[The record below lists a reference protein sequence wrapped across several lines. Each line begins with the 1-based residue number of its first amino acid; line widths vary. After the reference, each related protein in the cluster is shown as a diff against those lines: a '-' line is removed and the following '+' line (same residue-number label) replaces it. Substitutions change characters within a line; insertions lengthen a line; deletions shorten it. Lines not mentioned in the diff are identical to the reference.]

1 VSGQPDFDPA
11 RDDRYGHALRQGP
24 PHSKEAEASVVGVL
38 LGHRDRMGEV
48 VGTMLEGRHFYMAP
62 YRLLFDAMVE
72 LYFADETW
80 DPITLAEANM
90 RRLRAFWNVDES
102 EVVSR
107 VRGLQ
112 TPDGRH
118 LHEHARI
125 VKSHSDL
132 RELLDLSTDL
142 TLMVQD
148 EEKGPDEIAAIVSQ
162 RAMEVATNQM
172 LNHETISYGDLGRA
186 FYRRMKT
193 LMAAREAG
201 VEIGAYFG
209 VAAMDD
215 YMRGLKPTELVIS
228 AGEPGMGKSATWW
241 AAAKRYAERQ
251 MQKPADQR
259 IGVYVLSAEMG
270 QDPSED
276 RLATN
281 LTEIDGGK
289 LREGTLSMAELEEIR
304 SEWSAVKDLP
314 LFFNFSSTLRASQM
328 RALIVEQ
335 IRRNKIGVVII
346 DHYRHFEL
354 DERPRSSVEEDE
366 EKAKFLKNALA
377 KDLNIAVIC
386 IAHTTKT
393 IDTPDRR
400 PRLSNLRG
408 SGQIA
413 AFADFV
419 NFVYRPYLFAS
430 EEERNEGKV
439 HMHDAELIYEKNRHG
454 MYGPAPFRLNLS
466 TMNVY

>member
-1 VSGQPDFDPA
+1 
-11 RDDRYGHALRQGP
+11 
-24 PHSKEAEASVVGVL
+24 
-38 LGHRDRMGEV
+38 
-48 VGTMLEGRHFYMAP
+48 
-62 YRLLFDAMVE
+62 
-72 LYFADETW
+72 
-80 DPITLAEANM
+80 
-90 RRLRAFWNVDES
+90 
-102 EVVSR
+102 
-107 VRGLQ
+107 
-112 TPDGRH
+112 
-118 LHEHARI
+118 
-125 VKSHSDL
+125 
-132 RELLDLSTDL
+132 
-142 TLMVQD
+142 
-148 EEKGPDEIAAIVSQ
+148 
-162 RAMEVATNQM
+162 
-172 LNHETISYGDLGRA
+172 
-186 FYRRMKT
+186 
-193 LMAAREAG
+193 
-201 VEIGAYFG
+201 
-209 VAAMDD
+209 
-215 YMRGLKPTELVIS
+215 
-228 AGEPGMGKSATWW
+228 
-241 AAAKRYAERQ
+241 
-251 MQKPADQR
+251 
-259 IGVYVLSAEMG
+259 
-270 QDPSED
+270 
-276 RLATN
+276 
-281 LTEIDGGK
+281 
-289 LREGTLSMAELEEIR
+289 
-304 SEWSAVKDLP
+304 LP
-314 LFFNFSSTLRASQM
+314 LYFNFSSTLRASQM